1 MLANN
6 KYTEDK
12 MEVVDAATETKE
24 ECPTIKEITKAAL
37 KSGITQ
43 ENYNDYIDIRGLD
56 ARDTE
61 EVLEK

>member
-1 MLANN
+1 
-6 KYTEDK
+6 